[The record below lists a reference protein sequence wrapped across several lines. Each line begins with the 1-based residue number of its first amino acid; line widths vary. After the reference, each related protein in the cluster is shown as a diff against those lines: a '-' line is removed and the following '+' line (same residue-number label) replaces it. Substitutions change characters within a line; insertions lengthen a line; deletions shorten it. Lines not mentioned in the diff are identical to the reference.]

1 MRINYTSYDMRRDQ
15 DSINPRT
22 HSDVMMISPETGAH
36 AHPFWYARVLGI
48 FHAQVCHTGPE
59 ARSHSVQNMEFLWVR
74 WHGTEPGYRWGFK
87 SARLPKIGFVPE
99 DDEGAFGFVDPSLVL
114 RACHLTPVFSAGR
127 TRTLLDFSPS
137 AARHPGEDKDWVNY
151 YVMM

>member
-1 MRINYTSYDMRRDQ
+1 
-15 DSINPRT
+15 
-22 HSDVMMISPETGAH
+22 
-36 AHPFWYARVLGI
+36 
-48 FHAQVCHTGPE
+48 
-59 ARSHSVQNMEFLWVR
+59 LWVR
-74 WHGTEPGYRWGFK
+74 WYGTEPGYRWGFK

-151 YVMM
+151 YVMIFVDRDIYMRYVGGGIGH